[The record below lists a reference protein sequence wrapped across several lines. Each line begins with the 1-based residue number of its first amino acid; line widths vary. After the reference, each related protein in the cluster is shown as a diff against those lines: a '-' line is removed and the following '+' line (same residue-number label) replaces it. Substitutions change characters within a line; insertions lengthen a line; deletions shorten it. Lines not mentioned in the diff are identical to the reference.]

1 MTLNK
6 QFRLLTGL
14 FAILLLTVG
23 ITNYEM
29 DRNQEASHEELT
41 NRLIPSLELTH
52 TLQQSVIQVQ
62 QFLTD
67 VSATRGRNGLDD
79 GFDLA
84 AENAQRFTKAIADM
98 RRLHPDDSARLDTI
112 KTRFDDYY
120 ATGQR
125 MARAYVDHGTD
136 AGNALMG
143 EFDASATGLTEALSP
158 FVTSIKQET
167 DRHLAEQQAR
177 NTTFE
182 GIVTAALLVLFAIGG
197 ALAYCTHRLVRD
209 LRRVSQAVATL
220 ATGDLRDSD
229 GCGIVRKDELGEL
242 VVHIK
247 QMRTHLIQVTRD
259 IQKSTGESRNIAA
272 KLNDIVHENAA
283 QIDTQQDE
291 MNQIAAAINELTAT
305 ANEVARNSELAN
317 QSAEEANRKAM
328 DGQTVTGQVI
338 EKASSLAANIE
349 ASTTAIEALRQNS
362 EGIGQ
367 IIDVINDIAEQT
379 NLLAL
384 NAAIE
389 AARAGEQGRGFA
401 VVAEEV
407 RSLAQRTQTSTGEIQ
422 EMVLGLQK
430 AAEQT
435 AATMLSNQQQAK
447 DNVDLVSDAEGHL
460 SGINSA
466 VQTITG
472 MIEQIACAAVEQHS
486 ACEDINQRITHLN
499 DDLDSTTSRS
509 RRIAETSERLNSVSE
524 ELGQSVK
531 HLKVS

>member
-1 MTLNK
+1 MTLNT

-14 FAILLLTVG
+14 FAISLLTVG
-23 ITNYEM
+23 ITIYEM
-29 DRNQEASHEELT
+29 DAGQEASHAALT
-41 NRLIPSLELTH
+41 KRLIPTLEQAH
-52 TLQQSVIQVQ
+52 TMQQSVIQVQ

-67 VSATRGRNGLDD
+67 ISATRGRNGLDD

-84 AENAQRFTKAIADM
+84 AENARRFEKAIAEM
-98 RRLHPDDSARLDTI
+98 RRLHPEDNARLDAI

-125 MARAYVDHGTD
+125 MAHAYVDGGTD

-143 EFDASATGLTEALSP
+143 EFDASATGLTEALTP
-158 FVTSIKQET
+158 FITSMRKAA
-167 DRHLAEQQAR
+167 DRHFAEQQAR
-177 NTTFE
+177 NTMFHWMAT
-182 GIVTAALLVLFAIGG
+182 VALLVLFAIGG
-197 ALAYCTHRLVRD
+197 ALAYSTHRLVQD
-209 LRRVSQAVATL
+209 LRRVSRGVATL
-220 ATGDLRDSD
+220 ATGDLRENEDCHID
-229 GCGIVRKDELGEL
+229 RQDELGEL
-242 VVHIK
+242 VAHIK
-247 QMRTHLIQVTRD
+247 QMRAHLVQVTRD
-259 IQKSTGESRNIAA
+259 IQKSTAESRNIAT

-283 QIDTQQDE
+283 QIDSQQDE
-291 MNQIAAAINELTAT
+291 MGQIAAAINELTAT

-328 DGQTVTGQVI
+328 EGQSVTSRVI
-338 EKASSLAANIE
+338 EKAASLAENIE
-349 ASTTAIEALRQNS
+349 ASTTAIEALRENS

-460 SGINSA
+460 NGINTA
-466 VQTITG
+466 VKTITG

-509 RRIAETSERLNSVSE
+509 RRIAETSERLNGVSE